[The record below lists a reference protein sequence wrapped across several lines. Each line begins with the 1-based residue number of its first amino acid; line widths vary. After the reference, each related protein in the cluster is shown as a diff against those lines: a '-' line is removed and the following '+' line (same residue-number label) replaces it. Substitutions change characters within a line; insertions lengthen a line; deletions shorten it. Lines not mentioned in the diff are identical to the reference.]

1 MHKILFLLFFITRI
15 AAIPASAQ
23 DTIPGVKVKNLRGKI
38 IVSWLNDMTRT
49 PVTVNVQRSYDSL
62 KNYVTIGSVLN
73 PENRE
78 NGFADGK
85 PPYNNMYYRIFMA
98 FDGGT
103 YLFSKA
109 AKPGNEL
116 LFTNS
121 LTTGDSIALFHIKP
135 ITYNSYRVHPGRDN
149 NIILH
154 LQDAET
160 KKYSVKFYDFDN
172 KLVFALNKLHETDL
186 ILDKVNF
193 VHAGWFYFEVYE
205 NGKFVEK
212 NKFYIPREE
221 KNQSGANGEQGR
233 KNR

>member
-15 AAIPASAQ
+15 AAMPASAQ

-149 NIILH
+149 NIIPCGIENKQVTSIEKELGH
-154 LQDAET
+154 AVEYD
-160 KKYSVKFYDFDN
+160 SVKEKIKRNFEIVFDSV
-172 KLVFALNKLHETDL
+172 LV
-186 ILDKVNF
+186 
-193 VHAGWFYFEVYE
+193 
-205 NGKFVEK
+205 
-212 NKFYIPREE
+212 
-221 KNQSGANGEQGR
+221 
-233 KNR
+233 